1 MNCSKEP
8 KSYVTPL
15 IIAVLSSQSYH
26 CSYIIASNFNIVFL
40 SFISHTCIYICIYTY
55 SYLNDFHYLNG
66 KTAFLIII
74 NMKNRFACK
83 TNRHAVNFIY
93 LKMYQNTVKL
103 VLTTTCQ
110 QRPIQN
116 RPKQFYY
123 ITEPPNNDH
132 LSTTANFWP
141 KCHENLSTTT
151 IFVIILQILYKFCTN
166 LSLFNFLKLKFI

>member
-1 MNCSKEP
+1 MPRQLRKHQ
-8 KSYVTPL
+8 
-15 IIAVLSSQSYH
+15 A
-26 CSYIIASNFNIVFL
+26 FL
-40 SFISHTCIYICIYTY
+40 ELPRHFRKCRISANACDIYTY

-93 LKMYQNTVKL
+93 LKMFQNTVKL

-110 QRPIQN
+110 QWPIQN

-132 LSTTANFWP
+132 LSTTASDHQFLAQMSRKPVYNDHF
-141 KCHENLSTTT
+141 CHKITNP
-151 IFVIILQILYKFCTN
+151 LQILHKSF
-166 LSLFNFLKLKFI
+166 FVNFLK